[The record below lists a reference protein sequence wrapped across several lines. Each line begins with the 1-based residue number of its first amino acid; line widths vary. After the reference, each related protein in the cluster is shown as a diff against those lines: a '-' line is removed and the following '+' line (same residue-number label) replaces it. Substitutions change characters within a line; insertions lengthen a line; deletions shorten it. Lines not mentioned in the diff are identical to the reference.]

1 VRRTPRDIRREK
13 DLWQAVVL
21 LSVGETQDPVSKTI
35 QVEGEMEWKGLRRAY
50 EKDPTSGFK
59 GRRFTIPAGVT
70 VLMVSLSSVDVDI
83 ESDKLGAH
91 RRTH

>member
-1 VRRTPRDIRREK
+1 
-13 DLWQAVVL
+13 
-21 LSVGETQDPVSKTI
+21 
-35 QVEGEMEWKGLRRAY
+35 MEWKGLRRAY

-70 VLMVSLSSVDVDI
+70 VLMVSLASVDVDI

-91 RRTH
+91 RRTN